1 MKRFHKILDGLK
13 NKSPIPVLLENGY
26 TPDSIKAE
34 ILETFKPYF
43 RNHDN
48 LERFAIDSLVSDWI
62 NFLRLTINYPGI
74 DKDIEKVLKAY
85 NQAKDKDYEQTI
97 NILAKMT
104 PLHLEAGNKYW
115 SFLKLEVNK
124 KDLDI
129 YEFAQTSMKDISD
142 IIEGLSKSVYI
153 ENVLINKVRRG
164 KPVDIAKTL
173 NNKLGNIIN
182 DLISNSEYSS
192 IFVVPSE
199 NQTISNWRNIAAH
212 HTYSVIDNLIHCES
226 GEGDNK
232 TVFPLERDE
241 LFRRVNYCMRT
252 TETLNMAHKIFGFD
266 NLPEISQR
274 LDKDKSHPRPE
285 IGFLMFSSALMSQG
299 FEILNIDYN
308 QEKATLDLFDL
319 TKNNP
324 RDRGIHSSQLL
335 NRLWLLTDSKFLE
348 IRYFTNE
355 KDLFLTSS
363 IRSDIFE
370 QMEKDDKKDI
380 HYFAEN
386 VTFELKNGG

>member
-1 MKRFHKILDGLK
+1 MKRFRKILEGLK
-13 NKSPIPVLLENGY
+13 YKSPIPVLLENGY
-26 TPDSIKAE
+26 TPASIKAE
-34 ILETFKPYF
+34 IIDTFKPFF
-43 RNHDN
+43 RNYEN
-48 LERFAIDSLVSDWI
+48 LERFAIDYLVSDWI

-74 DKDIEKVLKAY
+74 VKDIEVVLKAY
-85 NQAKDKDYEQTI
+85 NQAKDKDYKQTLD
-97 NILAKMT
+97 ILAKMI

-129 YEFAQTSMKDISD
+129 YEFVQTSMKDISD

-153 ENVLINKVRRG
+153 ENVLINKIRRG
-164 KPVDIAKTL
+164 KSLDIEKTL
-173 NNKLGNIIN
+173 NNKLGNLIN
-182 DLISNSEYSS
+182 DLVTNSEYSS
-192 IFVVPSE
+192 IFIVPSE

-232 TVFPLERDE
+232 TVFSLERDE
-241 LFRRVNYCMRT
+241 LFKRVNYCMRT
-252 TETLNMAHKIFGFD
+252 TEILNMAHKIFGFD
-266 NLPEISQR
+266 NLLDISLR

-308 QEKATLDLFDL
+308 HEKAVLDLFDM

-335 NRLWLLTDSKFLE
+335 NQLWLLTNSKYLE
-348 IRYFTNE
+348 IRYFTNG

-363 IRSDIFE
+363 INSEIFE
-370 QMEKDDKKDI
+370 QMANDDKKDI

-386 VTFELKNGG
+386 VTFKLKSGG

>member
-1 MKRFHKILDGLK
+1 MKRFQKILDGLK

-34 ILETFKPYF
+34 IIETFKPYF
-43 RNHDN
+43 RNFDN
-48 LERFAIDSLVSDWI
+48 LERFAIESLVSDWI
-62 NFLRLTINYPGI
+62 NFLRLTIIYPGI
-74 DKDIEKVLKAY
+74 DKDIELILKSY
-85 NQAKDKDYEQTI
+85 NQAKDIDYEQTI
-97 NILAKMT
+97 NILAKMI

-164 KPVDIAKTL
+164 KLIDIEKTI

-182 DLISNSEYSS
+182 DLVSNSDYNS
-192 IFVVPSE
+192 IFIVPSE
-199 NQTISNWRNIAAH
+199 NHTISNWRNIAAH
-212 HTYSVIDNLIHCES
+212 HTYSVIDNVIHCES
-226 GEGDNK
+226 GEGNNK
-232 TVFPLERDE
+232 TLFSLDRDE
-241 LFRRVNYCMRT
+241 LFKRVNYCMRT

-274 LDKDKSHPRPE
+274 FNKIKSHPRPE

-299 FEILNIDYN
+299 FDILNIDYN
-308 QEKATLDLFDL
+308 QDKATLDLFDL

-335 NRLWLLTDSKFLE
+335 NQLWLITDSKYLE

-355 KDLFLTSS
+355 KELHSTSS
-363 IRSDIFE
+363 ISSEIFE
-370 QMEKDDKKDI
+370 EMEKDDKKDI

-386 VTFELKNGG
+386 VTFRLNNGG